1 MELVYIR
8 FIEFRNSGFLKGCF
22 GFRLDYWLYL
32 VLMDG
37 NICIELVVVFFIYI
51 KYYIYIV

>member
-37 NICIELVVVFFIYI
+37 NVCTELVVVFFIYI
-51 KYYIYIV
+51 KYYIYII